1 STMTAATLD
10 SGAPLGNTMGSMLL
24 GVIFSAILY
33 GISLLQCLFY
43 FTRYKRDPIYLKVI
57 VTLTLFLDTFHLS
70 LVVHTLY
77 HYLISNY
84 YQREALRL
92 MIWSVSLEAVPTGLT
107 AGLVQMFYAYRIWR
121 MSHRNY
127 FATGFVLVLV
137 LATNACGTAWVIL
150 ALQFKTYQD
159 LLQIS
164 VCICPSPARTA
175 LTITIN
181 ALSAAA
187 DVYITAMMCL
197 MLRQSNPESVETK
210 SMVNKLIAFTINTGL
225 ICAVASLISLI
236 LSPRTLIYA
245 SFYFCIGRMYSNAL
259 LASLNARTII
269 RGRITGVGSN
279 PLHHINVKA
288 SRNGSASAAS
298 TRRLSRDVFVRPG
311 DIEIDVVS
319 TAGAGDEPLA
329 VRIDRRTEMY
339 ADGDGSYS
347 DRKSA
352 FTSTEVRLN
361 YQSFRDGFLLT
372 VCSD

>member
-1 STMTAATLD
+1 MTAATLD

-107 AGLVQMFYAYRIWR
+107 AGLVQI
-121 MSHRNY
+121 HRNY

-150 ALQFKTYQD
+150 AVR
-159 LLQIS
+159 LLLVQ
-164 VCICPSPARTA
+164 A

-197 MLRQSNPESVETK
+197 MLRQSNPESVEPWA
-210 SMVNKLIAFTINTGL
+210 LIRLQIAFTINTGL

-269 RGRITGVGSN
+269 RGRITGVDSN

-288 SRNGSASAAS
+288 SRNGSASAAA
-298 TRRLSRDVFVRPG
+298 TRRLSRDVF
-311 DIEIDVVS
+311 IK
-319 TAGAGDEPLA
+319 EP
-329 VRIDRRTEMY
+329 D
-339 ADGDGSYS
+339 
-347 DRKSA
+347 SA
-352 FTSTEVRLN
+352 A
-361 YQSFRDGFLLT
+361 
-372 VCSD
+372 

>member
-1 STMTAATLD
+1 MTAATLD

-107 AGLVQMFYAYRIWR
+107 AGLVQITPTSYRFYAYRIWR

-137 LATNACGTAWVIL
+137 LATNACGTAW
-150 ALQFKTYQD
+150 
-159 LLQIS
+159 
-164 VCICPSPARTA
+164 A

-269 RGRITGVGSN
+269 RGRITGVDSN

-288 SRNGSASAAS
+288 SRNGSASAAAA
-298 TRRLSRDVFVRPG
+298 RRLSRDVFVRPG

-352 FTSTEVRLN
+352 FTSTESQHLPK
-361 YQSFRDGFLLT
+361 
-372 VCSD
+372 

>member
-1 STMTAATLD
+1 MTAATLD

-33 GISLLQCLFY
+33 GSIFVSLDNFAG
-43 FTRYKRDPIYLKVI
+43 YKRDPIYLKVI
-57 VTLTLFLDTFHLS
+57 PARSLETHDLVRRTTFEVEEH
-70 LVVHTLY
+70 
-77 HYLISNY
+77 
-84 YQREALRL
+84 EALTQRR
-92 MIWSVSLEAVPTGLT
+92 SVSLEAVPTGLT

-164 VCICPSPARTA
+164 A

-197 MLRQSNPESVETK
+197 MLRQSNPESVDSEYYRTK

-225 ICAVASLISLI
+225 
-236 LSPRTLIYA
+236 
-245 SFYFCIGRMYSNAL
+245 
-259 LASLNARTII
+259 
-269 RGRITGVGSN
+269 
-279 PLHHINVKA
+279 
-288 SRNGSASAAS
+288 
-298 TRRLSRDVFVRPG
+298 
-311 DIEIDVVS
+311 
-319 TAGAGDEPLA
+319 
-329 VRIDRRTEMY
+329 
-339 ADGDGSYS
+339 
-347 DRKSA
+347 
-352 FTSTEVRLN
+352 
-361 YQSFRDGFLLT
+361 
-372 VCSD
+372 